1 MFYFACLDGGCSQ
14 GQAKILYAG
23 VRIGAWALQTF
34 PKDVFSRKKLLYRFI
49 ERPQIEEMKVGLKF
63 AEIVRELN
71 KLDDVAGFAGF
82 AEIEAVVDGHV

>member
-71 KLDDVAGFAGF
+71 KLDDVAGFA
-82 AEIEAVVDGHV
+82 EIEAVVDGHV